1 MKGKILNKQDIVDKR
16 VVSIIANELGAK
28 NWQVEALYKLFSDD
42 ATVPFI
48 ARYRKEATG
57 GLDEVAIEQARKR
70 FVDFEELSKRRLYI
84 LKSLVDRGLLTEEL
98 RGSIENSLTLS
109 ELEDIFLPFKPKRR
123 TRAIIA
129 KEKGLASLAELVF
142 TQERD
147 VELNAAASEYVSEE
161 KGVFNI
167 HEALEGASDIIAE
180 IISED
185 IDTRKQLRDLFLKY
199 AILSSSLIKK
209 NKEKGDKFK
218 DYFDWSEKASNIP
231 SHRVLAIFRGENEG
245 ILRIKIRPDQKIAER
260 LLVEK
265 YLKKSCSYK
274 EYLVNALVD
283 SYSRLIAPSLENEL
297 CAELKLRADNE
308 AVRVF
313 AQNLRELL
321 MAAPLGGK
329 NILAI
334 DPGIRT
340 GCKVVALNERGDLL
354 DNTVIYPDRKADEA
368 ESVIRSFIGKY
379 SSQAIAIG
387 NGTYGRETE
396 EFVRGLKVAGI
407 DIVLVNESGAS
418 IYSASGVA
426 REEFPDYDIT
436 VRGAVSIGRRLMD
449 PLAELVKIDPKSIG
463 VGQYQHDVD
472 QGLLKDG
479 LDSVVM
485 SCVNAV
491 GVELNTASKEL
502 LTYVS
507 GLGSKLATNI
517 VEYRKINGKFSSRK
531 ELLKVPR
538 LGVKAYE
545 QAAGFIRVSESENPL
560 DKSAVHPES
569 YKVVEQMANDKACSV
584 KDLLLT
590 SELRNNIE
598 LENYITDVVGLPTL
612 KDIMEELAKP
622 GRDPRDK
629 FVPFSFSNS
638 VNTLTDLKEGMILP
652 GIVTNVT
659 NFGAFIDVGV
669 HQDGLIHISQLADK
683 YVEDPND
690 IVKVQQHV
698 RVRIMKVDYTR
709 KRISLSMK
717 L

>member
-1 MKGKILNKQDIVDKR
+1 MDKQDIVDQR
-16 VVSIIANELGAK
+16 AVSIIADELEVK

-70 FVDFEELSKRRLYI
+70 YNDFKELSKRRLYI
-84 LKSLVDRGLLTEEL
+84 LKSLTDRELLTEEL
-98 RGSIENSLTLS
+98 QDSIVNSLTLT
-109 ELEDIFLPFKPKRR
+109 ELEDIFMPFKPKRR
-123 TRAIIA
+123 TRATIA
-129 KEKGLASLAELVF
+129 KEKGLASLAELLIK
-142 TQERD
+142 QEVKIEPR
-147 VELNAAASEYVSEE
+147 AAASEYISEE
-161 KGVFNI
+161 RGVLSI
-167 HEALEGASDIIAE
+167 EDALDGASDIIAE
-180 IISED
+180 GISED
-185 IDTRKQLRDLFLKY
+185 KDTRKQLRNLFLKDSV
-199 AILSSSLIKK
+199 LSSTLVKK

-218 DYFDWSEKASNIP
+218 DYFDWREKVSSIP
-231 SHRVLAIFRGENEG
+231 SHRILAMFRGENEG
-245 ILRIKIRPDQKIAER
+245 VLRIKIRPDQKLAER

-265 YLKKSCSYK
+265 YLKKSCSYRD
-274 EYLVNALVD
+274 YIINALVD

-297 CAELKLRADNE
+297 CSELKLYADNE

-321 MAAPLGGK
+321 MAAPLGAK

-354 DNTVIYPDRKADEA
+354 DNTVIYPDRKHDEA
-368 ESVIRSFIGKY
+368 KSVLRSFISKY

-396 EFVRGLKVAGI
+396 AFVRGLKFTGI
-407 DIVLVNESGAS
+407 DIILVNESGAS
-418 IYSASGVA
+418 IYSASEVA
-426 REEFPDYDIT
+426 REEFPDHDIT

-502 LTYVS
+502 LAYVS
-507 GLGSKLATNI
+507 GLGSKLAANI
-517 VEYRKINGKFSSRK
+517 VEYRKIGGKFNSRK

-538 LGVKAYE
+538 LGAKAYE
-545 QAAGFIRVSESENPL
+545 QAAGFIRVSESKNPL

-569 YKVVEQMANDKACSV
+569 YKVVGQMASDKACSV
-584 KDLLLT
+584 SDLLLM
-590 SELRNNIE
+590 SEIRDSIE
-598 LENYITDVVGLPTL
+598 LEQYITNSIGLPTL
-612 KDIMEELAKP
+612 KDIMEELSKP

-629 FVPFSFSNS
+629 FVPFSFSND
-638 VNTLTDLKEGMILP
+638 VNILGDLNEGMILP

-659 NFGAFIDVGV
+659 NFGAFVDIGV
-669 HQDGLIHISQLADK
+669 HQDGLVHISQLADK
-683 YVEDPND
+683 YVADPND
-690 IVKVQQHV
+690 IVKVQQQV
-698 RVRIMKVDYTR
+698 RVRVLDVDSAR
-709 KRISLSMK
+709 NRISLSMK
-717 L
+717 S

>member
-245 ILRIKIRPDQKIAER
+245 ILRIKIRPDHKIAER

-659 NFGAFIDVGV
+659 NFGAFIDMGV